1 MVRSTRGK
9 WLFPE
14 LNHSVTS
21 ATYRLHVS
29 PCFRVFLFPVNTASG
44 TAPIFRSQR
53 TVFTLFRGW
62 KHEVGTSGTKAFS
75 TFQGRLW
82 SNPTRLQFNFQSRL
96 RGSVRKVQAIF
107 DSRALKISQIYP
119 RKIIVSQRLVP
130 DVLIRNLYIHREFD
144 KLRLVFFI
152 VYDFW
157 NDNITHALFVR
168 KFLNRNNIVTIEE
181 SPNLSDIVLCDSFV
195 LSRVEETL
203 KRHLRVLHKMRIE
216 FEGYKKIV
224 KIGKDIDTSIF

>member
-21 ATYRLHVS
+21 GTYRLHVS
-29 PCFRVFLFPVNTASG
+29 PRFPFSCTASG

-82 SNPTRLQFNFQSRL
+82 SNPSRFQFNFQSRL
-96 RGSVRKVQAIF
+96 RGFVRKVQAIF
-107 DSRALKISQIYP
+107 DSREILQKYP
-119 RKIIVSQRLVP
+119 IEKSLFRSDLFPTFWFVICTYVE
-130 DVLIRNLYIHREFD
+130 NLANFAECYLFGS
-144 KLRLVFFI
+144 
-152 VYDFW
+152 FW
-157 NDNITHALFVR
+157 AEITL
-168 KFLNRNNIVTIEE
+168 
-181 SPNLSDIVLCDSFV
+181 
-195 LSRVEETL
+195 
-203 KRHLRVLHKMRIE
+203 
-216 FEGYKKIV
+216 
-224 KIGKDIDTSIF
+224 